1 MGKICGNYSGS
12 NKIRVL
18 GMRHFLF
25 LQGPHGS
32 FFKRLGEE
40 LLKKNYQVSRINL
53 CGGDWLDWHGE
64 HTCSYCGQKNLWGA
78 WIGRYFDDNA
88 VTDLLLFGD
97 WRPMHSEAVTIAKIK
112 NIRVW
117 VFEEG
122 YLRPAYVTMER
133 DGVNGRSHLFADLG
147 DILQEFEN
155 VKENLETEP
164 KKVSNPLSHRMKL
177 AFNYGALEFLARPF
191 FPWYKTHRPNG
202 ILKEGCAWLSR
213 LANKYKNRKLTRQE
227 LKKIYR
233 KKLPFF
239 LFPLQLDSDS
249 QVRLYSPFSGM
260 KDAIIY
266 VLSSF
271 AVHASC
277 DEILVVRNHPMD
289 NGLID
294 YRQFIKSFAEAIG
307 ISERVFFVETG
318 NAKLMME
325 HAKAMVVLNS
335 TIGMTGLRNGLPV
348 YCVGTSIYAMK
359 GLATDKTQQSLH
371 DFWNTPFKPD
381 MRYVEA
387 FEGVLKAHVLV
398 NGSFYSHEGI
408 EMLVPSCIK
417 KLEQV

>member
-1 MGKICGNYSGS
+1 MGKICSDYSGS
-12 NKIRVL
+12 NTIRVL

-64 HTCSYCGQKNLWGA
+64 RTCCYRGQKNLWGA
-78 WIGRYFDDNA
+78 WISRYFEQNK
-88 VTDLLLFGD
+88 VTDLLVFGD
-97 WRPMHSEAVTIAKIK
+97 WRPMHSEAITIAKIK

-122 YLRPAYVTMER
+122 YLRPAYITMER

-147 DILQEFEN
+147 DILQEFEKI
-155 VKENLETEP
+155 KENLETEP

-177 AFNYGALEFLARPF
+177 AFNYGALEFLGRPF

-202 ILKEGCAWLSR
+202 ILKEGFAWLVR
-213 LANKYKNRKLTRQE
+213 LATKYKNRKLTGQE

-233 KKLPFF
+233 KKRPFF

-271 AVHASC
+271 AQYAPS

-289 NGLID
+289 NGLIN

-318 NAKLMME
+318 NAKLMMA
-325 HAKAMVVLNS
+325 HAKAMIVLNS

-359 GLATDKTQQSLH
+359 GLAVDKKQQYIH
-371 DFWNTPFKPD
+371 EFWNNPILPEKK
-381 MRYVEA
+381 YVDA
-387 FEGVLKAHVLV
+387 FEAILKVNVLV
-398 NGSFYSHEGI
+398 YGSFYSDSI
-408 EMLVPSCIK
+408 MNYTINNCIL
-417 KLEQV
+417 KLES